1 MFLTTQPL
9 WLGAIILLVPT
20 TLLAMAGPIV
30 VRRFVPLDR
39 LRTNNE
45 VAGFKFATVGVLYA
59 VLLAFA
65 VIVVWERFNQ
75 ADSGVAREASAAATV
90 LRLSRGIDAEHG
102 AAVRKATTDYL
113 TAAVAK
119 DWPAME
125 RGKASPAVT
134 DALNAI
140 YSAVLKFHSFSG
152 NEGIVVADILR
163 QVDRISEARR
173 ERLVTANGIV
183 PAIIWLVLFGGA
195 IVTVGFTFFFGT
207 ANLRAQSMMTAALS
221 VLIFAGLLT
230 IVAIDHPFAGTVKVG
245 PEALSAVIEDFG
257 GAPAH

>member
-1 MFLTTQPL
+1 M
-9 WLGAIILLVPT
+9 G
-20 TLLAMAGPIV
+20 
-30 VRRFVPLDR
+30 
-39 LRTNNE
+39 N
-45 VAGFKFATVGVLYA
+45 
-59 VLLAFA
+59 
-65 VIVVWERFNQ
+65 FNQ
-75 ADSGVAREASAAATV
+75 ADSDVAMEASAAATV

-183 PAIIWLVLFGGA
+183 PAYHLDGA
-195 IVTVGFTFFFGT
+195 FRRRHRDRRFHVF
-207 ANLRAQSMMTAALS
+207 LRHGR
-221 VLIFAGLLT
+221 I
-230 IVAIDHPFAGTVKVG
+230 
-245 PEALSAVIEDFG
+245 SA
-257 GAPAH
+257 PSR